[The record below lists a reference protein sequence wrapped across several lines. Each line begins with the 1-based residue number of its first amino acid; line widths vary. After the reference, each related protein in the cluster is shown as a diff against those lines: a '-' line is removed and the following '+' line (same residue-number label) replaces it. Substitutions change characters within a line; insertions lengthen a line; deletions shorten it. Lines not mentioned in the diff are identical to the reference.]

1 MTLLAILLVGAATGF
16 LGGLFGKGGSA
27 LATPV
32 LAAFGVP
39 PIIAVASPLPATIPG
54 TLLAARQYGRKGLID
69 RKVTKLCIAVGLPA
83 TVVGALLTRWIPGE
97 SLVSATDLI
106 VGGLGISILVGAAR
120 RARRAADPAP
130 GVDASETDAQ
140 GPDGRARLPVDAET
154 ALDEIASFETA
165 HGAVAVEERTEG
177 STDEPRTWVTVAVA
191 AGVGLSAG
199 LLANSGG
206 FLLAPLFLVLLRL
219 PVRRAMGTS
228 LAVAAALAVPGTIT
242 HAALGHIDLTFVL
255 VFGAASVPLSVLG
268 ARTGLRVDPERLEV
282 VFGAALV
289 LLSTVL
295 LAWG

>member
-54 TLLAARQYGRKGLID
+54 TLLAARQYGRRGLID
-69 RKVTKLCIAVGLPA
+69 RKVTGLCIAVGLPA
-83 TVVGALLTRWIPGE
+83 TVAGAVLTRWIPGA
-97 SLVSATDLI
+97 SLVTATDVI
-106 VGGLGISILVGAAR
+106 VGGLGLSILAGAAR
-120 RARRAADPAP
+120 RA
-130 GVDASETDAQ
+130 
-140 GPDGRARLPVDAET
+140 GRARAEADDAGGPDRLAVDVET
-154 ALDEIASFETA
+154 TLDEVAGVEGRRA
-165 HGAVAVEERTEG
+165 AVAVEERTG
-177 STDEPRTWVTVAVA
+177 AVPAGPSTAASLAVA
-191 AGVGLSAG
+191 AGVGLTAG

-206 FLLAPLFLVLLRL
+206 FLLAPLFLVVLRL
-219 PVRRAMGTS
+219 PVRSAMGTS

-242 HAALGHIDLTFVL
+242 HAALGHIDPLFVV

-268 ARTGLRVDPERLEV
+268 ARTGLRVDPARLEV

-289 LLSTVL
+289 VLSAVL